1 MISLKDWMM
10 KYEADI
16 EKTAEERLR
25 AFYDAMM
32 HQAEIIAS
40 AAFECAETMGETLAP
55 LIDAAADVLR
65 ELLPLTLE
73 EIRCTEG
80 CRPKKKDAPRK
91 IGQTHIAMMSRK
103 NMPKARSRI

>member
-1 MISLKDWMM
+1 M
-10 KYEADI
+10 KADI
-16 EKTAEERLR
+16 EKTVEERLR
-25 AFYDAMM
+25 AFCDAMM

-40 AAFECAETMGETLAP
+40 AVFECAETMGETLAP

-65 ELLPLTLE
+65 ELLPLILE
-73 EIRCTEG
+73 EIRRAEG
-80 CRPKKKDAPRK
+80 CRPKKKNAPRK